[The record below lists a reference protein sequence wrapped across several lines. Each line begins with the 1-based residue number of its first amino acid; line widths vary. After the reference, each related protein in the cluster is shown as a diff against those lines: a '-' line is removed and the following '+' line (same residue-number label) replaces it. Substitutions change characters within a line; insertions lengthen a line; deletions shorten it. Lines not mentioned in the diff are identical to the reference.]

1 MSEECQYSF
10 SDLFKAAHNRAL
22 DQTEAMK
29 FVLVS
34 QDEKNKIVKELASLA
49 GWKIEDRIGSDGKT
63 YTAFSPT
70 FKPEKYE

>member
-10 SDLFKAAHNRAL
+10 SDLFEAAHKRGLQEA
-22 DQTEAMK
+22 EAMK
-29 FVLVS
+29 FVLAS
-34 QDEKNKIVKELASLA
+34 QEEKNKIVKELASLA